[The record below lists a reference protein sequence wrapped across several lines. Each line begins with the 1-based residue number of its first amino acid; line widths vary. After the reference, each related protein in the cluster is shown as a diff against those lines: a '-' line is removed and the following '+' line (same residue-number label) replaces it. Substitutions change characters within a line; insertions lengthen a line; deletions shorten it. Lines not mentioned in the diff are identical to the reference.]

1 MDEADL
7 LRSEATLCLVAVK
20 NRSSPNIIKVSDVI
34 AAKLLYNLLC
44 QSVLIRKDG
53 SVFVKISFIGH
64 RVSTI

>member
-34 AAKLLYNLLC
+34 VAKLLYNIIYFEDFLC
-44 QSVLIRKDG
+44 PP
-53 SVFVKISFIGH
+53 
-64 RVSTI
+64 VSQ